1 MSEDVDPW
9 SKFRFWLGVTV
20 VGFMVMSM
28 SSDGPF
34 ADIGALGCC
43 FGSISATIAAI
54 AASQSKGAG
63 GASIGM
69 LPAVGTS
76 AHQVMTPGELIS
88 QLTEIATS
96 QGMTNAVAIRHF
108 ARVEPMTPI
117 DVEILRIGIEA
128 MGVARLDEAS
138 SQAIFDHLDFNEDQV
153 LQESE
158 VAPHQT
164 QQLDSNSQ
172 SGAVTAESMINHL
185 SSMASADG
193 TSLDELLRTNS
204 SVIPNAPVEPLH
216 VQEALSQLGIATID
230 EASAD
235 VLLREMA
242 PSLESLDTISA
253 TIPDDPVATKAMV
266 EKHLNEILDKTVSM
280 DQPPEQVLKEATP
293 HLMALAD
300 HLDPETKSRV
310 LSAWNQSVTPTL
322 EDSSAMDSEKRA
334 AIAKGVAG
342 AVAGLT
348 LTGAAAAGA
357 ASLRSSLSS
366 VSTAAPSVTGA
377 AFGDAERVIEEFR
390 EEATLIAEEGGDIR
404 SIENTLR
411 TAMRAKTADLPF
423 GVKQKVERQLEDLIH
438 TTAKEAVAATSQAGE
453 KFDSTIDAAAETMA
467 AIEEVAVEKV
477 ESISEEVKDKI
488 ETTKESTKVVEN
500 PPLSPSDDTSNLLSL
515 HEKISGLS
523 MHSERQALISEL
535 KNPLSFEMVVERT
548 ERSFSVS
555 ADHLRGGQTI
565 HGHLQESPNASIQVR
580 IPPNTE
586 VPKTGGTFQVVAF
599 VKEWSAMRRSLVF
612 NSQE

>member
-1 MSEDVDPW
+1 M
-9 SKFRFWLGVTV
+9 
-20 VGFMVMSM
+20 
-28 SSDGPF
+28 
-34 ADIGALGCC
+34 
-43 FGSISATIAAI
+43 
-54 AASQSKGAG
+54 
-63 GASIGM
+63 
-69 LPAVGTS
+69 
-76 AHQVMTPGELIS
+76 
-88 QLTEIATS
+88 
-96 QGMTNAVAIRHF
+96 
-108 ARVEPMTPI
+108 
-117 DVEILRIGIEA
+117 
-128 MGVARLDEAS
+128 
-138 SQAIFDHLDFNEDQV
+138 
-153 LQESE
+153 
-158 VAPHQT
+158 
-164 QQLDSNSQ
+164 
-172 SGAVTAESMINHL
+172 TAESMINHL

-390 EEATLIAEEGGDIR
+390 EEATLIAEEGGDIADG
-404 SIENTLR
+404 
-411 TAMRAKTADLPF
+411 AMHDGR
-423 GVKQKVERQLEDLIH
+423 
-438 TTAKEAVAATSQAGE
+438 
-453 KFDSTIDAAAETMA
+453 
-467 AIEEVAVEKV
+467 
-477 ESISEEVKDKI
+477 
-488 ETTKESTKVVEN
+488 
-500 PPLSPSDDTSNLLSL
+500 
-515 HEKISGLS
+515 
-523 MHSERQALISEL
+523 
-535 KNPLSFEMVVERT
+535 
-548 ERSFSVS
+548 
-555 ADHLRGGQTI
+555 
-565 HGHLQESPNASIQVR
+565 
-580 IPPNTE
+580 
-586 VPKTGGTFQVVAF
+586 
-599 VKEWSAMRRSLVF
+599 
-612 NSQE
+612 